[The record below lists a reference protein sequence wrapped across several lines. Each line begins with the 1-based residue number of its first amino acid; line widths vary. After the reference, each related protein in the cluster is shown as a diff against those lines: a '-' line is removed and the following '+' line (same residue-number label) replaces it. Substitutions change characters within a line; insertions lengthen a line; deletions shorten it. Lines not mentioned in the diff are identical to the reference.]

1 MKKIFNFA
9 LYDFANSAFT
19 TIIITFIF
27 ATYFATQIAP
37 NPVLGQTY
45 WGWTIGITGFFI
57 AIIGPIAGSFADKK
71 NRIVF
76 FIRCFSLLCISFTA
90 LLWFSKPSQS
100 YLLYTLVIVGIA
112 NFFYELSLI
121 FYNSLLKDI
130 STSKNLGKSSGFGFA
145 LGYIGGIVILLISI
159 KLFIDNDSL
168 PFGLTKEESQ
178 NIRAIALLVSI
189 WFLIF
194 SIPFLFFVIKE
205 TKKKITKSV
214 SSNFMDLKSVSSNFM
229 DLKKLVWNRRF
240 SVLGKFLIARMLYAD
255 GLNAIIVMGGI
266 FAVGVFNLEIK
277 ELLKLSVL
285 MNVTAFIGAF
295 MGGVANDRFGSKI
308 VIIFSLVGL
317 IFSSIAILFIYSKSA
332 FFFLAAINGLFI
344 GPVQSA
350 SRVVITSLLNKSNQ
364 GKGFGLFATSGKL
377 TSFLGPLLVST
388 VTFLTNSQ
396 RIGFSAAIILLLA
409 GLIILLNI
417 KKIS

>member
-37 NPVLGQTY
+37 NPILGQSY
-45 WGWTIGITGFFI
+45 WGWTIGTTGFLV

-71 NRIVF
+71 NKIVF
-76 FIRCFSLLCISFTA
+76 FIRCFSLLCILFTS
-90 LLWFSKPSQS
+90 LLWFSKPSES
-100 YLLYTLVIVGIA
+100 YLLYTLAIVGIA
-112 NFFYELSLI
+112 NLFYELSLI
-121 FYNSLLKDI
+121 FYNSLLKNI
-130 STSKNLGKSSGFGFA
+130 STNKNLGKSSGFGFA

-159 KLFIDNDSL
+159 KLFIDTDNL
-168 PFGLTKEESQ
+168 PFGLNKEQSQ

-194 SIPFLFFVIKE
+194 ATPFLFFVIKE
-205 TKKKITKSV
+205 NKKKITKST
-214 SSNFMDLKSVSSNFM
+214 SSYFTNI
-229 DLKKLVWNRRF
+229 KKLVWNKKLN
-240 SVLGKFLIARMLYAD
+240 VLGKFLIARMLYAD

-266 FAVGVFNLEIK
+266 FAVGVFDLEIK
-277 ELLKLSVL
+277 DLLKLSVL
-285 MNVTAFIGAF
+285 MNITAFIGAF
-295 MGGVANDRFGSKI
+295 VGGIANDKYGSKI
-308 VIIFSLVGL
+308 VIIFSLTGL
-317 IFSSIAILFIYSKSA
+317 IFSSIAILFTFSA
-332 FFFLAAINGLFI
+332 STFFFLAAINGLFI
-344 GPVQSA
+344 GPIQSA
-350 SRVVITSLLNKSNQ
+350 SRVVITSILNKNNQ

-388 VTFLTNSQ
+388 VTFLTDSQ

>member
-9 LYDFANSAFT
+9 LYDFANSSFT

-27 ATYFATQIAP
+27 ATYFAKEIAP
-37 NPVLGQTY
+37 NPVLGQSY
-45 WGWTIGITGFFI
+45 WGWTIGITGFFV
-57 AIIGPIAGSFADKK
+57 ALIGPVVGSFADKK

-76 FIRCFSLLCISFTA
+76 FIRCFSLLCILFTT

-100 YLLYTLVIVGIA
+100 YLLYTLVIVGVA

-130 STSKNLGKSSGFGFA
+130 ATNKNLGKSSGFGFA

-159 KLFIDNDSL
+159 KLFIDTDNL
-168 PFGLTKEESQ
+168 PFGLIKEESQ

-205 TKKKITKSV
+205 SEKKIKKSV
-214 SSNFMDLKSVSSNFM
+214 SSNFT
-229 DLKKLVWNRRF
+229 DLKKLLWNKKI
-240 SVLGKFLIARMLYAD
+240 SVLGKFLVARMLYAD

-277 ELLKLSVL
+277 DLLKLSVL
-285 MNVTAFIGAF
+285 MNIAAFIGAF
-295 MGGVANDRFGSKI
+295 VGGVANDRYGSKI
-308 VIIFSLVGL
+308 VITFSLIGL
-317 IFSSIAILFIYSKSA
+317 ILSSVAILFTFSVST

-344 GPVQSA
+344 GPIQSA
-350 SRVVITSLLNKSNQ
+350 SRVVITSMLNKNNQ

-377 TSFLGPLLVST
+377 TSFIGPLLVST
-388 VTFLTNSQ
+388 VTFLTGSQ
-396 RIGFSAAIILLLA
+396 RLGFSAAIILLLS

-417 KKIS
+417 RKIS